1 MASTEY
7 NKQCEKIYVQIMEK
21 MERSHEAGGRF
32 APHGTAKEVLERGE
46 VLRDFFRSL
55 QLKDIPANGDLTE
68 DNLINKMRERELYDF
83 LAILIFASCNISAI
97 QRFTR
102 LLAQTDWSEDIC
114 SLPADRERLIK
125 IFGEQ
130 VTPDKFMTQQACFCP
145 IVICRKKEVRI
156 QSLDRQCLPYLEQTY
171 RGQGAQGTVYQVKIA
186 KGHFEDPDII
196 EGTNQKP
203 KELARKDYQ
212 STGVIED
219 DILKQILACDRTC
232 PNIVDIYGSLSIGT
246 NYSIF
251 MPLAMCD
258 LSAYLEEER
267 ARPNTT
273 TKTDIINSARGLARG
288 LEFLHNGMRTAEGD
302 RMVCYHMDLKPSN
315 ILVFLEKVGDKQEFV
330 WKISD
335 FGMSRLK
342 LRSRREETDFD
353 SWFVRFQ
360 QPRDASTSGTYNR
373 RGDGSTYL
381 GPESLSPHRDMRTA
395 NDIWSLG
402 CILSIVFTYLE
413 EGSSGVMQ
421 YRDRRMGHRSSD
433 GDRFFVTNP
442 LFGRPKIHP
451 AVTLWHDKLIK
462 KARQRSHKEGE
473 AVKSFLDYLEHDV
486 LQPEQAKR
494 CNAQKLEEKLLETFW
509 KYKELTDEG
518 NPPLSEEEPGLASRL
533 QRKRIDVLI
542 GERREHATD
551 RHVRVEHW
559 YLGPTQSFKGC
570 EISPDGTVIAFWTD
584 TTISLYTAQSLKQRG
599 IEGARSA
606 AEYSIKTPEY
616 RWKSISL
623 TRKHLIAATSGGTF
637 QCYIFKLR
645 KGLVGVDVNLRYGER
660 ISVPTLPE
668 IKKVALAPG
677 GQTIACVVSDKDEG
691 HNPGSLYIGSFNS
704 PNVWQLGN
712 KLDWP
717 AADVV
722 QLSFSTNDD
731 LYMVFRP
738 QRSGP
743 NHKHEIPVIHVSL
756 KSNQLCP
763 LIIEPQGLES
773 SSTVGLF
780 TTFTPFSLRPHVCV
794 LVTREKQ
801 LHIQSLAEVDKT
813 AAIQADIKN
822 YRVLKLMMGKN
833 DEKVFAVGRRA
844 AHHKMLL
851 LEIAMPAPQETRTTT
866 ITVTELAEIPGLTYS
881 DEFAERIVHGE
892 EESVVILAALMGA
905 NQCSI
910 YKITV
915 PRSRSGTSASE

>member
-7 NKQCEKIYVQIMEK
+7 NKQCEKIYVRIMEK
-21 MERSHEAGGRF
+21 MERSHEEGGRF

-55 QLKDIPANGDLTE
+55 QLKDIPANGYDLTE

-83 LAILIFASCNISAI
+83 LAILIFTSCTITAAR
-97 QRFTR
+97 RFTR

-114 SLPADRERLIK
+114 SLPTDRERLTR

-145 IVICRKKEVRI
+145 I
-156 QSLDRQCLPYLEQTY
+156 SLDRQCLPYLEQKY
-171 RGQGAQGTVYQVKIA
+171 RGKGAQGTVYQVKIA

-258 LSAYLEEER
+258 LSAYLEDDR

-315 ILVFLEKVGDKQEFV
+315 ILVFLEKVGDKEEFV

-381 GPESLSPHRDMRTA
+381 GPESLSPLRDMRTA
-395 NDIWSLG
+395 NDVWSLG
-402 CILSIVFTYLE
+402 CVLSIVFTYLE
-413 EGSSGVMQ
+413 EGSFGVEQ
-421 YRDRRMGHRSSD
+421 YRDRRMQHRSSD

-486 LQPEQAKR
+486 LQPEQSKR
-494 CNAQKLEEKLLETFW
+494 CNAQKLEDKLLETFR
-509 KYKELTDEG
+509 KYKELNDEG
-518 NPPLSEEEPGLASRL
+518 NPPLPEEEPGLASRL

-542 GERREHATD
+542 GERQEPATD
-551 RHVRVEHW
+551 RRVEHW

-584 TTISLYTAQSLKQRG
+584 TTISLYTAQSLEQKG
-599 IEGARSA
+599 IGGARSA
-606 AEYSIKTPEY
+606 AEYSLKTPEY

-645 KGLVGVDVNLRYGER
+645 KGLGVDVNLRHGER

-677 GQTIACVVSDKDEG
+677 GQTIACVVNDKNEG
-691 HNPGSLYIGSFNS
+691 QNPGSLYIGSVNS

-756 KSNQLCP
+756 KFNQLCP

-780 TTFTPFSLRPHVCV
+780 TSFAPCSLRPHVCV

-801 LHIQSLAEVDKT
+801 LYIQSLAKVDEKDDT
-813 AAIQADIKN
+813 QANIKN

-833 DEKVFAVGRRA
+833 DEKIFAVGRRA

-851 LEIAMPAPQETRTTT
+851 LEIPMPSPKETKAAT

-905 NQCSI
+905 NQCGI

-915 PRSRSGTSASE
+915 PRSRSGTSASQ